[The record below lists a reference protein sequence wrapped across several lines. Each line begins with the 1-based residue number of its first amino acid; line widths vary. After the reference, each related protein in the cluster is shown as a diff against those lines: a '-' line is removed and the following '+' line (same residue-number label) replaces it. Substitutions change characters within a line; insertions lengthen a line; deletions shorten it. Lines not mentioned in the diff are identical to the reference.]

1 MKAEGGRKD
10 YKALFSSFIPH
21 PSSFYLITA
30 RMKAEGGR
38 KDYKA
43 LFSSFIPAHF
53 LHPSGQHAIS
63 TKLASDLQFAAVA
76 LI

>member
-30 RMKAEGGR
+30 RMKDEGGR
-38 KDYKA
+38 MKER
-43 LFSSFIPAHF
+43 L
-53 LHPSGQHAIS
+53 
-63 TKLASDLQFAAVA
+63 
-76 LI
+76 